1 MLTHRRSSAKASS
14 LSTILITPIST
25 KKTKKNRM
33 LKFRSQ
39 LQIKHDT
46 DGFDKQGMRLLLATL
61 NRIFDSLQ
69 TTYEG
74 FQTSTV
80 KAIYIFDLSAQG
92 KHFLPV
98 LMNFRLWSSILFKRN
113 VLTRMLSI
121 FPLYLTCNPNLYLC
135 ERICSFLFCRKM
147 HTYKSWLQVIM
158 KKTMM
163 KFRFLT
169 YPEAQLPLRYVPNL
183 IKNELISF
191 FFYLCTLHNKSMTLL
206 VKCGCWLHVRVQ
218 TTDMIELWLPILT

>member
-1 MLTHRRSSAKASS
+1 
-14 LSTILITPIST
+14 
-25 KKTKKNRM
+25 
-33 LKFRSQ
+33 
-39 LQIKHDT
+39 
-46 DGFDKQGMRLLLATL
+46 
-61 NRIFDSLQ
+61 

-74 FQTSTV
+74 FQTSKV

-98 LMNFRLWSSILFKRN
+98 FMNFRLWSSILFKRN
-113 VLTRMLSI
+113 VLTRMFSI

-163 KFRFLT
+163 
-169 YPEAQLPLRYVPNL
+169 
-183 IKNELISF
+183 
-191 FFYLCTLHNKSMTLL
+191 
-206 VKCGCWLHVRVQ
+206 
-218 TTDMIELWLPILT
+218 